1 MGLLTYPI
9 PPVPNGAAHLFI
21 LLTYCA
27 TLPKVLFSPT
37 FHTELVFVKICLKQ
51 QCYLQIKSSLL
62 QYPLHLLL
70 TAKSTL
76 TWWGSL
82 VRVQSRL
89 PISSIKSS
97 TFLRCFFSSSKY
109 CKLDQPDY
117 FEVSELCKIFT
128 RLNSNL
134 IIS

>member
-1 MGLLTYPI
+1 MGLVTCPV

-51 QCYLQIKSSLL
+51 QCHLQIKSSLL

-89 PISSIKSS
+89 PISSFKSS
-97 TFLRCFFSSSKY
+97 TWNGVLFFRLKSIA
-109 CKLDQPDY
+109 
-117 FEVSELCKIFT
+117 EVLQSHFDACPQAWF
-128 RLNSNL
+128 S
-134 IIS
+134 